1 MKASKTKSSSG
12 IGIAI
17 ATLFAILATLTINV
31 LSNFFPLKGANIGEI
46 SNTILQGVQITPANY
61 AFAIWGLIY
70 IGLIAYGIYQLR
82 PTQRRDPRLQ
92 RVNILLIV
100 ACLAQIVWVYLF
112 TMRFFWLSVVAM
124 LVILLALIGAYLKLG
139 VGKVRVLRDRLWLAH
154 IPLSIYLGWISVAT
168 IVNIASALYI
178 SNWDGWG
185 ISSAIW
191 TAIMLVVATVIAA
204 IVAIKRADIAFSCVF
219 IWAYIA
225 IAIRHLNNP
234 IIWMTA
240 VLGAIALGILLVFSR
255 NKTVK
260 SIAD

>member
-1 MKASKTKSSSG
+1 MKASTTKSSL
-12 IGIAI
+12 GIAI

-70 IGLIAYGIYQLR
+70 IGLIAYGFYQLR
-82 PTQRRDPRLQ
+82 PQQRQDPRLQ
-92 RVNILLIV
+92 RVSILLII
-100 ACLAQIVWVYLF
+100 ACVAQIVWVYLF

-124 LVILLALIGAYLKLG
+124 LVILLSLIGAYLQLG
-139 VGKVRVLRDRLWLAH
+139 VGKVRALRDRQWLAH

-168 IVNIASALYI
+168 VVNIASALYI

-185 ISSAIW
+185 ISDINW

-204 IVAIKRADIAFSCVF
+204 IVAMQRADVAFTCVF

-225 IAIRHLNNP
+225 IAIRQVDNP
-234 IIWMTA
+234 TISITA
-240 VLGAIALGILLVFSR
+240 VVSAIVLGFLLVSSK

-260 SIAD
+260 SVAD

>member
-1 MKASKTKSSSG
+1 MKASTTKSSPG
-12 IGIAI
+12 MGIAI

-82 PTQRRDPRLQ
+82 PTQRRDPTLQ
-92 RVNILLIV
+92 RVDILLIV
-100 ACLAQIVWVYLF
+100 ACVAQIIWVYLF

-191 TAIMLVVATVIAA
+191 TAIVLVVATAIAGV
-204 IVAIKRADIAFSCVF
+204 VAIRTDIAFSCVF

-225 IAIRHLNNP
+225 IAIRHIDNP
-234 IIWMTA
+234 IIWITA
-240 VLGAIALGILLVFSR
+240 VLGAIVLGILLIFSK

>member
-1 MKASKTKSSSG
+1 MKASTTKSSL
-12 IGIAI
+12 GIAI

-82 PTQRRDPRLQ
+82 PTQRQDPTLQ
-92 RVNILLIV
+92 RVSILLII
-100 ACLAQIVWVYLF
+100 ACVAQIVWVYLF

-124 LVILLALIGAYLKLG
+124 LVILLSLIGAYLKLG
-139 VGKVRVLRDRLWLAH
+139 VGKVRTLRDRQWLAH

-168 IVNIASALYI
+168 VVNIASALYI

-185 ISSAIW
+185 VNAVNW

-204 IVAIKRADIAFSCVF
+204 IVAIKRADVAFTCVF

-225 IAIRHLNNP
+225 IAIRQVDNP
-234 IIWMTA
+234 TISITA
-240 VLGAIALGILLVFSR
+240 VVSAVVLGILLILSK